1 MERDRADLGV
11 SWPDEPES
19 RVVDEKEPDLRF
31 GAKASDVN
39 VVTAIEV
46 APRWTMQRLE
56 GRASARYAGNLC
68 ARKIAAK
75 ASFSSRIGNRGQGA
89 GGPTPRRSVLSQTP
103 VFGGRAPAPCA
114 GTRVI
119 RRCTARSR
127 ASLEM
132 KIYWFAVRG
141 RSRIIV
147 S

>member
-1 MERDRADLGV
+1 VERDRADLGV

-56 GRASARYAGNLC
+56 GRASAAMRALC

-75 ASFSSRIGNRGQGA
+75 ASFS
-89 GGPTPRRSVLSQTP
+89 
-103 VFGGRAPAPCA
+103 
-114 GTRVI
+114 
-119 RRCTARSR
+119 
-127 ASLEM
+127 
-132 KIYWFAVRG
+132 
-141 RSRIIV
+141 
-147 S
+147 